1 MLLFDTTQLG
11 LQRALAGAAA
21 RQQAI
26 ATNLANVNTPGYRRR
41 DVNFEDA
48 LASAFA
54 GENSSAVE
62 NAPLEIVPDLRAP
75 MRADGSTT
83 DVDTEAAAEARNGLQ
98 YQAIS
103 AAIKARNQILRSAM
117 GIGS

>member
-21 RQQAI
+21 RQEAI

-54 GENSSAVE
+54 AEDGGRVDS
-62 NAPLEIVPDLRAP
+62 APLQIVVDMRAP

-83 DVDTEAAAEARNGLQ
+83 DIDTEAAAEARNGLQ

-103 AAIKARNQILRSAM
+103 SALKARNQILRSAM
-117 GIGS
+117 GIGA